1 LANSCPFI
9 NAEAVFGAR
18 SILSATK
25 QLEFDDAAICNAVG
39 ISFKTEEVK
48 PKSKEETEKAFDF
61 IAKLYPNPTGYYT
74 TMYIN
79 KILSDNNK
87 IIIMDASGK
96 TVLNDKFIDL
106 KYNINT
112 EAYSTGVYHISIF
125 ENDIIIN
132 TTSLQIHR

>member
-25 QLEFDDAAICNAVG
+25 QMEFDDAAICNAIG
-39 ISFKTEEVK
+39 ISFKTDEVK
-48 PKSKEETEKAFDF
+48 PKSEESEKEFEF

-87 IIIMDASGK
+87 IIITDATGK
-96 TVLNDKFIDL
+96 TVLNDKFTDL

-112 EAYSTGVYHISIF
+112 EGYTSGVYYITIF
-125 ENDIIIN
+125 ENEVMIN
-132 TTSLQIHR
+132 TTSLQIHS